1 MLFYPLAWRG
11 VPAPAPLARLA
22 PRAFGRVAAAD
33 GSLPP
38 FGPLLGWQG
47 VVPAK
52 APRMARDLVAVVAG
66 DGGLA
71 SVRAD
76 INYSTR
82 LQCARHRTVRTRL
95 FCRASRNRREHSIR
109 PKISRI
115 DFDVTEREFGGDPPN
130 RRSESAPPSAF
141 CSARTTSAASQSRS

>member
-1 MLFYPLAWRG
+1 M
-11 VPAPAPLARLA
+11 PAPARLARLA

-71 SVRAD
+71 SVRAALD
-76 INYSTR
+76 ESTR
-82 LQCARHRTVRTRL
+82 RPRARHRTDRAGLVG
-95 FCRASRNRREHSIR
+95 RASRTR
-109 PKISRI
+109 
-115 DFDVTEREFGGDPPN
+115 
-130 RRSESAPPSAF
+130 
-141 CSARTTSAASQSRS
+141 

>member
-82 LQCARHRTVRTRL
+82 LQCARHRTDRAGLVG
-95 FCRASRNRREHSIR
+95 RASSIR
-109 PKISRI
+109 
-115 DFDVTEREFGGDPPN
+115 
-130 RRSESAPPSAF
+130 
-141 CSARTTSAASQSRS
+141 

>member
-11 VPAPAPLARLA
+11 VPAPARLARLA

-71 SVRAD
+71 SVRAALD
-76 INYSTR
+76 VHVRVVERI
-82 LQCARHRTVRTRL
+82 ARDSLAVL
-95 FCRASRNRREHSIR
+95 REC
-109 PKISRI
+109 
-115 DFDVTEREFGGDPPN
+115 D
-130 RRSESAPPSAF
+130 ESDRF
-141 CSARTTSAASQSRS
+141 VQT